1 MVLVTKVQ
9 GTLVPYASA
18 GTDARQSAA
27 ALSEAWGSLYRIE
40 VNCTHLCPHNGRYAR
55 RRDLPGH
62 PIPSVATSNNP
73 AKL

>member
-9 GTLVPYASA
+9 GTLVPYA

-40 VNCTHLCPHNGRYAR
+40 VNCTHLCP
-55 RRDLPGH
+55 
-62 PIPSVATSNNP
+62 S
-73 AKL
+73 